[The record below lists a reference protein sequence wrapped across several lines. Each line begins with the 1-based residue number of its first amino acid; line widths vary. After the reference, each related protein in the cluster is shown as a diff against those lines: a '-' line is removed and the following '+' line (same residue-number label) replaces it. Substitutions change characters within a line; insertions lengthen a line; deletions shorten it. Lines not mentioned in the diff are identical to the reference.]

1 MWQNLMEL
9 DPYVAIEM
17 DYLLLIETG
26 EVNADVRLIASEL
39 QTVGFPWPVKLKLEF
54 THSLIPFPQFN
65 Y

>member
-1 MWQNLMEL
+1 MEL

-39 QTVGFPWPVKLKLEF
+39 QTVGFP
-54 THSLIPFPQFN
+54 
-65 Y
+65 

>member
-1 MWQNLMEL
+1 MTKF

-39 QTVGFPWPVKLKLEF
+39 QTVGFP
-54 THSLIPFPQFN
+54 
-65 Y
+65 